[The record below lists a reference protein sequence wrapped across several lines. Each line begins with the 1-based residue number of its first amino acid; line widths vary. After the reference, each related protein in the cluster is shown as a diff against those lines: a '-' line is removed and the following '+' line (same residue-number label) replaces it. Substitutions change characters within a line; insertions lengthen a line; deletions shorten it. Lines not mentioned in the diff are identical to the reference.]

1 LLEAVERGMWQA
13 SDEMK
18 EELRDVYLEIEG
30 WIEDDSEKS
39 PKFAGKKPSDSSDHE
54 MT

>member
-1 LLEAVERGMWQA
+1 
-13 SDEMK
+13 MK

-39 PKFAGKKPSDSSDHE
+39 PKISGEKPNDGSDNE